1 MISLVGFVLGLSLCR
16 MPASIGTS
24 RMEGT
29 LVVSVVVVVVVA
41 FVAVVAVLV
50 VEEVVTYCLLSDGAL
65 IQVLSCSG
73 VFAEEI

>member
-1 MISLVGFVLGLSLCR
+1 

-29 LVVSVVVVVVVA
+29 LVVAVVVVVVVA

-65 IQVLSCSG
+65 IRYVLSCSG